1 MCIRDSITTHQL
13 LVGNSSLHYVLKLF
27 IHYMGGSHAYDSNR
41 DQESHIVLK
50 IKHENHLCAYDVHLL
65 TNLIVRCNPLIWFS
79 LLSWRPKEHWPQNH
93 ARILIF
99 EADWVWWCPLL
110 SSSYW
115 NLLTFLVWHIYDS
128 YMRKENTDTVASH
141 HLFLFFSCLFYF
153 SFNML

>member
-1 MCIRDSITTHQL
+1 M
-13 LVGNSSLHYVLKLF
+13 
-27 IHYMGGSHAYDSNR
+27 
-41 DQESHIVLK
+41 LK

-79 LLSWRPKEHWPQNH
+79 LLSWRPKEQYWPQKH

-99 EADWVWWCPLL
+99 KADWVWWCPLL

-115 NLLTFLVWHIYDS
+115 NLLTFLVWHTYDS

-141 HLFLFFSCLFYF
+141 HLFLFFPVYFIFLLICCKRNIKKIIFFTFFNIKGCCMLSFYLIC
-153 SFNML
+153 M